1 MFILGITPTR
11 VVLVNAYGTACAW
24 LLFSSEITKNNTFK
38 NEEKWK
44 THEFKCIKIQHDIF
58 ICKDVVESTKGKTMK
73 TSNVRKQFNN
83 RKMYLKNKRM
93 LF

>member
-38 NEEKWK
+38 NEEK
-44 THEFKCIKIQHDIF
+44 
-58 ICKDVVESTKGKTMK
+58 
-73 TSNVRKQFNN
+73 
-83 RKMYLKNKRM
+83 
-93 LF
+93 